1 MAAKAEVVLVHG
13 AWHGAWCWGLL
24 RELLERRGIKIHAPD
39 LKSGGE
45 RVQGLTDFYTD
56 ATAVRQLTD
65 SIDAPVILAGHSYGG
80 MVVTEASAGSAN
92 IKHLVM
98 IATVMFDVDE
108 VWKEITM
115 PAREW
120 LRATEDGNAIAILD
134 KSRTSELFF
143 NRCKPATAAWAS
155 SQLHTYMGI
164 KAVSQRL
171 TRAGWKEI
179 PSTYVACTDD
189 RAMEIRWQRRM
200 AERATHSVELDSDHS
215 PFLCMPDRVAEI
227 FANLVAGASAE
238 IVSSE

>member
-1 MAAKAEVVLVHG
+1 MTAKPEVVLVHG
-13 AWHGAWCWGLL
+13 AWHGAWCWKPL
-24 RELLERRGIKIHAPD
+24 RELLERRGIKTHAAD

-45 RVQGLTDFYTD
+45 QVEDLTDFYTD
-56 ATAVRQLTD
+56 AKAVRQLTD
-65 SIDAPVILAGHSYGG
+65 SISSPVVLAGHSYGG
-80 MVVTEASAGSAN
+80 MLVTEASAGSAN

-120 LRATEDGNAIAILD
+120 IKATADSKAIAILD
-134 KSRTSELFF
+134 KSRAVELFF
-143 NRCKPATAAWAS
+143 NRCDPATAAWAS
-155 SQLHTYMGI
+155 SHLHTYMGI
-164 KAVSQRL
+164 KSVSQRL

-227 FANLVAGASAE
+227 FATAVAGL
-238 IVSSE
+238 